1 MKYKNFFE
9 VGDKLEIEFI
19 DGYIENDK
27 RLTSQLME
35 IISEDE
41 YVVAMPIY
49 KGRLINIP
57 KGSNVNISY
66 SIQNK
71 GIYCFDAKVV
81 YRNSGDV
88 AYIKIKQ
95 INETKI
101 KQRRNYYRLHVSNK
115 ISVYNKEDFVANGYT
130 KDLSEGGL
138 KFISDVKLDLNTV
151 VICKL
156 LIDDE
161 ELTIKSQVIRSNVYE
176 KNLEQFEISLKFI
189 ELSKNI
195 RDYIVAYIFRQQR
208 ILRQKGLI

>member
-9 VGDKLEIEFI
+9 IGDKLEIEFI
-19 DGYIENDK
+19 DGYIESDK

-35 IISEDE
+35 ITSEDE
-41 YVVAMPIY
+41 YIVAMPIY

-57 KGSNVNISY
+57 KGSNINISY
-66 SIQNK
+66 SIKNK
-71 GIYCFDAKVV
+71 GIYCFDANVL
-81 YRNSGDV
+81 YRNSENV

-115 ISVYNKEDFVANGYT
+115 ICAYYKENFVANGYT

-138 KFISDVKLDLNTV
+138 KFISDVKLELNTV
-151 VICKL
+151 VVCKL
-156 LIDDE
+156 LVDDQ
-161 ELTIKSQVIRSNVYE
+161 ELTIKSQVIRASVYE

-189 ELSKNI
+189 DLSKNI
-195 RDYIVAYIFRQQR
+195 RDYIVAYIFKQQR